1 MSRKLLI
8 AFLCMS
14 MVFTMF
20 LPAAY
25 ADDSAAASGTFTAD
39 ASQANDEAWNILAS
53 SPEKPH
59 QFGDWMNTA
68 EESGNGEYTIG
79 SGKYNGAD
87 TPDYW
92 VVTGG
97 APEGSEIKTF
107 VIRARDKKYVQ
118 ILGSSELEG
127 TYTEV
132 ELLSDEADTEN
143 VCTNAYTPKR
153 LLTYKMEGLGYRF
166 VKIQSLAT
174 DWGGALLGKYS
185 YTYDLLKTGEPV
197 AQSGTYTA
205 DIYSNTDAGW
215 NIVAS
220 SKPEQAYAFS
230 NWISTADKGGNG
242 EWTMG
247 SDKYDGKD
255 TPSYWVVTGGVPEGT
270 EIQTFEVHAKNA
282 SCLRVWGSKT
292 IDGEYT
298 ELFGD
303 SGTDD
308 GAYPSTSVYAPK
320 MVYKYR
326 MFKEGY
332 KYIKI
337 ESTASNWGDAIFGIW
352 SYTYDVPKDD
362 PEAIVPDPTEP
373 VDPDD
378 PSAAGGKI
386 EINDYKNFSTLNI
399 VEYNGFKITK
409 ENLYLG
415 DGTSVYHDARLEC
428 TKVGGNVYL
437 IVEIPDGKTVDK
449 FTIDL
454 GRNSANDAK
463 VYVSDKQDG
472 VYTEV
477 KGNLGEAVNL
487 ATNDGTQYA
496 GSRYCISYTPARYPD
511 LPAGTKFIKVSLPN
525 TNDNNTYAYWL
536 GKMAYYWGDVEYYKN
551 DVNISASGSTC
562 TLANV
567 ITPKYGDLD
576 TVKLKAFCTV
586 YDKDGKLLYMDMIE
600 HEIGT
605 SPWSLEF
612 TNVPYDADY
621 TVQLVYINNEEGF
634 KFPLSPNLSAT
645 AQN

>member
-25 ADDSAAASGTFTAD
+25 ADDSAVASGTFTAD

-59 QFGDWMNTA
+59 EFGAWMNKA
-68 EESGNGEYTIG
+68 EEQGNGEYTIG

-153 LLTYKMEGLGYRF
+153 LLTYNMEGLGYRF

-185 YTYDLLKTGEPV
+185 YTYDLLKADEPV
-197 AQSGTYTA
+197 AQSGSFKA
-205 DIYSNTDAGW
+205 NIYSSTDAGW

-220 SKPEQAYAFS
+220 SKPYQAYSFS
-230 NWISTADKGGNG
+230 NWISAADKGGNG
-242 EWTMG
+242 EWNIG
-247 SDKYDGKD
+247 SDKYDGED

-270 EIQTFEVHAKNA
+270 EIQTFEVHAKTA
-282 SCLRVWGSKT
+282 SCLRVWGSST

-303 SGTDD
+303 SGKDD
-308 GAYPSTSVYAPK
+308 GAYPSTSPYAPK
-320 MVYKYR
+320 MAYRYR
-326 MFKEGY
+326 MFRNGY

-337 ESTASNWGDAIFGIW
+337 ESTASSWSNAIFGIW
-352 SYTYDVPKDD
+352 SYTYG
-362 PEAIVPDPTEP
+362 VPD
-373 VDPDD
+373 
-378 PSAAGGKI
+378 
-386 EINDYKNFSTLNI
+386 
-399 VEYNGFKITK
+399 
-409 ENLYLG
+409 
-415 DGTSVYHDARLEC
+415 
-428 TKVGGNVYL
+428 
-437 IVEIPDGKTVDK
+437 
-449 FTIDL
+449 
-454 GRNSANDAK
+454 
-463 VYVSDKQDG
+463 
-472 VYTEV
+472 
-477 KGNLGEAVNL
+477 
-487 ATNDGTQYA
+487 
-496 GSRYCISYTPARYPD
+496 
-511 LPAGTKFIKVSLPN
+511 
-525 TNDNNTYAYWL
+525 
-536 GKMAYYWGDVEYYKN
+536 YYEN

-562 TLANV
+562 TLTNV
-567 ITPKYGDLD
+567 ITPTHSELD

-605 SPWSLEF
+605 TPWSLEF